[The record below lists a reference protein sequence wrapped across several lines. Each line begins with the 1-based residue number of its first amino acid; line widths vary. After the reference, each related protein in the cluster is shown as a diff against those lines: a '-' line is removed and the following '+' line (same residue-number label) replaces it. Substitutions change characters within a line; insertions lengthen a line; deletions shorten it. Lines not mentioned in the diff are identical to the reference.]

1 MYIRVISTQDM
12 NSISTCILQL
22 CSAED
27 ITPKSLETENYI
39 ACLIGDGHSGK
50 GCTTIIDTN
59 AELILSTMVK
69 GKSVEIGMDM
79 CQDLCQNEESGAMIA
94 LTLYNKNTRLLEI
107 ISAGDI
113 SVNAYK
119 DGQIIHQQP
128 IHDCQT
134 IGNDE
139 TGMKLLHENGILR
152 CNSSLQMIPN
162 KDGISMC
169 LRKRLSY
176 FNWAGTQKIIATCS
190 FVGHRGMSRLPAF
203 TRSLTLP
210 KQCHIVM
217 TSDGVSDM
225 IHPEDRMLSY
235 SGTTASE
242 ITEAARKRWIEP
254 HFNELPSQ
262 YKCYNVKGY
271 FRPNV
276 KDSSFT
282 IGKKTIKLQTEN
294 TDGSVFVQFFDG
306 SSRIVQKTE
315 IVEHNYGADDISC
328 LVMKCQ

>member
-1 MYIRVISTQDM
+1 
-12 NSISTCILQL
+12 
-22 CSAED
+22 
-27 ITPKSLETENYI
+27 
-39 ACLIGDGHSGK
+39 
-50 GCTTIIDTN
+50 
-59 AELILSTMVK
+59 
-69 GKSVEIGMDM
+69 
-79 CQDLCQNEESGAMIA
+79 
-94 LTLYNKNTRLLEI
+94 
-107 ISAGDI
+107 
-113 SVNAYK
+113 
-119 DGQIIHQQP
+119 
-128 IHDCQT
+128 
-134 IGNDE
+134 
-139 TGMKLLHENGILR
+139 
-152 CNSSLQMIPN
+152 MIPS

-169 LRKRLSY
+169 LRKRLGY

-225 IHPEDRMLSY
+225 IHPEDAMLCS